1 MNCKNCGNLLNQGE
15 LFCPN
20 CGTKVENESNSIAE
34 NRQINNST
42 NINVLNNNIN
52 EVQNN
57 QQIQSNINNSANQIQ
72 NEISNS
78 NSINENKEN
87 LGQVNNVTYQQ
98 TQYYSTPEPVK
109 PKKNSLIKILA
120 IIGGIII
127 GSIILFIAIFFIVS
141 ANSAKLICKSNEGNI
156 TIMYNKKA
164 ITGYQANGIS
174 YDFDGQ
180 KEYALQIGTDNYI
193 KEFSNWFKNNTSG
206 TCTVNGKEVLE
217 NNNVVNDDFDN
228 EINNLNIVGD
238 KEHGYITIP
247 NNWVE
252 FYDTVESTSIQ
263 YSYSN
268 LYIVT
273 LDYIENPQYTA
284 EEYASNYMHSKLN
297 SSDVTEVTGATIQI
311 GKNKQYT
318 AYQVYMYYPSDGTYL
333 ITYWFEAEDGYVHYA
348 ALEGPNELNGIYL
361 ADYLYIPESF
371 SLSR

>member
-20 CGTKVENESNSIAE
+20 CGTKVENES
-34 NRQINNST
+34 NST

-217 NNNVVNDDFDN
+217 NNNVVDDDFDN